1 MSGGLGAHFA
11 VSNNGTLV
19 YKAGTGGAPYLH
31 WFGELVWVDREG
43 AERPLCRWRPGQYAH
58 LDAGRRIRTY
68 YVRHEPI
75 LSTGRHGVSCSVST
89 GSEFKPGIPVPL
101 FEGRYL
107 KATLRQLNVVLNW
120 FEELKRLVPPN

>member
-1 MSGGLGAHFA
+1 MPIWTPDGEYVLITSGTNLFSRQGDTVLA
-11 VSNNGTLV
+11 V
-19 YKAGTGGAPYLH
+19 P
-31 WFGELVWVDREG
+31 
-43 AERPLCRWRPGQYAH
+43 
-58 LDAGRRIRTY
+58 
-68 YVRHEPI
+68 
-75 LSTGRHGVSCSVST
+75 VST